1 MTEKNSLN
9 TAADSAAVDV
19 SARAQQLRDALN
31 LYNHQYYVLDNPTVP
46 DAEYDRLL
54 RELQDIEG
62 ARPELK
68 TPDSPTQKVGA
79 SAVIGVSKRHS

>member
-54 RELQDIEG
+54 HE
-62 ARPELK
+62 
-68 TPDSPTQKVGA
+68 
-79 SAVIGVSKRHS
+79 